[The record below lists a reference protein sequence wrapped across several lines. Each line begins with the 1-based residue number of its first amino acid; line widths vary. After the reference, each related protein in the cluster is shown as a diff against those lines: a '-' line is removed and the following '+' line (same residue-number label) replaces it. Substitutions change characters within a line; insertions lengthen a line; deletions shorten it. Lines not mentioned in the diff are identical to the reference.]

1 MRLISSD
8 KAKPGDILAQSIFG
22 VDGSLMLRNGVS
34 LTQKYIDKLVDLGVL
49 FLYIKDANLEDIE
62 GMDPG
67 FLEVKTQAVKSL
79 TKVFSKMQVNDK
91 QFMKDTLDSISSMVE
106 YLLENKEVDSNYLIE
121 LKTFDNYTYVH
132 SLNTCVLALFF
143 GIQMSYS
150 KANLVE
156 LGCGAMLH
164 DIGKTKI
171 PIGILNKNGRLTDIE
186 FETIKRHPLYGYQ
199 MVEDSPEIGSRAKKI
214 ILEHHERMDGKGY
227 PQALPGNKISR
238 FARIVCISDVY
249 DAVISDR
256 VYRKGFPANEAYE
269 FILGGAGTMFDYDM
283 VTVFRN
289 NFSIFPLGACVKLT
303 NGLECFVVRHNKGYP
318 DRPVVRI
325 IYNEY
330 GNNIE
335 PFEMDLKQKLDIC
348 IENIIV

>member
-22 VDGSLMLRNGVS
+22 VDGCLMLREGIA
-34 LTQKYIDKLVDLGVL
+34 LTQKYIDKLVDIGVL
-49 FLYIKDANLEDIE
+49 YLYIKDANLEDIK
-62 GMDPG
+62 GLDPG

-79 TKVFSKMQVNDK
+79 SKVFSKLQYNDTK
-91 QFMKDTLDSISSMVE
+91 GVKDTIGSITSMIE
-106 YLLENKEVDSNYLIE
+106 YLLENKEIDSNYLIE

-150 KANLVE
+150 KSNLIE
-156 LGCGAMLH
+156 LGSGAMLH
-164 DIGKTKI
+164 DIGKTRI
-171 PIGILNKNGRLTDIE
+171 PLNILNKNGKLTDLE
-186 FETIKRHPLYGYQ
+186 FDTIKKHPLYGYQ
-199 MVEDSPEIGSRAKKI
+199 MLEDVKEISDRAKRI
-214 ILEHHERMDGKGY
+214 VLEHHERIDGKGY
-227 PQALPGNKISR
+227 PQALPERKISR

-249 DAVISDR
+249 DAVVSDR

-269 FILGGAGTMFDYDM
+269 FILGGAGSMFDYDM
-283 VTVFRN
+283 VNVFRN

-303 NGLECFVVRHNKGYP
+303 NGLECFVIRHNKGFP

-325 IYNEY
+325 VYDEQ
-330 GNNIE
+330 GNNIV
-335 PFEMDLKQKLDIC
+335 PFEMDLKQKIDVC
-348 IENIIV
+348 IESIIV